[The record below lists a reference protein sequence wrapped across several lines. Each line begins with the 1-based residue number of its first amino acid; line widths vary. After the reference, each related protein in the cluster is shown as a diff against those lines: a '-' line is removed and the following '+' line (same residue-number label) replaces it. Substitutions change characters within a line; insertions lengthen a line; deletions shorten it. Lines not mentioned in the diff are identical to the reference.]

1 MPHPAGNAREEMST
15 RLGSKAYVALAR
27 LWSKAYKSLAWLRT
41 NVLRPLFYLG
51 IVIVFVATAMV
62 VVPKIIIRLVPES
75 RLGYAFEYFVAPEK
89 VDVEPKP
96 HDCEFMNAPVGNK
109 SCHFEKEVD
118 VVRNERGEVTNVIV
132 TWNKVQ
138 E

>member
-1 MPHPAGNAREEMST
+1 MAKTYT
-15 RLGSKAYVALAR
+15 RTLLEKTEANIIEVIDSKGG
-27 LWSKAYKSLAWLRT
+27 WSFGDLQ
-41 NVLRPLFYLG
+41 
-51 IVIVFVATAMV
+51 
-62 VVPKIIIRLVPES
+62 PEN

-96 HDCEFMNAPVGNK
+96 HDCEFMNAPVGDK
-109 SCHFEKEVD
+109 SCHFDKEVD